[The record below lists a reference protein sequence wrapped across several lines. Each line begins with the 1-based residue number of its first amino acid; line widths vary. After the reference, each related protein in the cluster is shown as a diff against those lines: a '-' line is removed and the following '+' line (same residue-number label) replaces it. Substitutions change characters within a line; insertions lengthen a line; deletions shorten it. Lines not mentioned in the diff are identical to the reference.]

1 MFDVSSAPLA
11 SSALWCFEFSN
22 SVEVVFKLRVPAAPQ
37 PSEVNS
43 IFAGQLPFF
52 STDVWGDFLRE
63 F

>member
-11 SSALWCFEFSN
+11 SSALWCSEFSN
-22 SVEVVFKLRVPAAPQ
+22 SVEIIFNLGVPAAPQ

-43 IFAGQLPFF
+43 VFAVQLLFF